1 MKEIK
6 AVKKEPFRD
15 QEDYTEEIY
24 TEKPQGRITGFLAMA
39 LTVLYALYIIL
50 YFGSFSDNV
59 LAMAII
65 NNVVG
70 PHLVCVAVAA
80 IFTIVGLFG
89 KKRWAMLT
97 SGILLAVSAVLMM
110 SYAPMVIVQ
119 MILCFI
125 AYVRMG
131 KIKER
136 VLEKR
141 FVPYD
146 GSED

>member
-1 MKEIK
+1 M
-6 AVKKEPFRD
+6 D
-15 QEDYTEEIY
+15 NGNQEVTYTEEIY
-24 TEKPQGRITGFLAMA
+24 TEKPQGRITGFLAML
-39 LTVLYALYIIL
+39 LTVLYALYILL
-50 YFGSFSDNV
+50 YFGSFSGNV

-70 PHLVCVAVAA
+70 PHLACVAVAA
-80 IFTIVGLFG
+80 IFTIVGFFG

-110 SYAPMVIVQ
+110 SYAPMVIIQ
-119 MILCFI
+119 MALCFI

-131 KIKER
+131 KVKEKLPER
-136 VLEKR
+136 R

-146 GSED
+146 GPKAK